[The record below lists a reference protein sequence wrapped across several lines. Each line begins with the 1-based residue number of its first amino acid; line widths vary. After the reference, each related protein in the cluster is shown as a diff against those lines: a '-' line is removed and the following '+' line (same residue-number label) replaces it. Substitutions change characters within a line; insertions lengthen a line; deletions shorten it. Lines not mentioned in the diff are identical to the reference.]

1 MAIAYAPQAAAAPVA
16 SGESITKTESA
27 APALPPQKAR
37 VYETLRETTVF
48 RILEAE
54 TWHADRPWRAQLMAS
69 VMSNGEKD
77 GGAALLPAGWRPDGQ
92 YGNLWQQTT
101 TTTHEFQRFYDEE
114 EGKEEAPVEDDEKPR
129 VHDEQSSSSSECW
142 DCTRLCDV
150 LAAIAICVC
159 VAIIVVGLAWP
170 ELLSGNSAIEAQDRP

>member
-1 MAIAYAPQAAAAPVA
+1 
-16 SGESITKTESA
+16 
-27 APALPPQKAR
+27 
-37 VYETLRETTVF
+37 
-48 RILEAE
+48 
-54 TWHADRPWRAQLMAS
+54 
-69 VMSNGEKD
+69 MSNGEKD

-159 VAIIVVGLAWP
+159 LAVIVVGLAWP
-170 ELLSGNSAIEAQDRP
+170 ELLSGNSTIEAQDRP